1 MHTVYNNI
9 SRWDVVEN
17 KSAKLFVLV
26 KYTTSTETRVVA
38 AKFFFVCHQW
48 GCKVHIS
55 CILIMLT
62 IQFFS

>member
-38 AKFFFVCHQW
+38 AKFFFLCVTN
-48 GCKVHIS
+48 GDVKYTLAVS
-55 CILIMLT
+55 
-62 IQFFS
+62 